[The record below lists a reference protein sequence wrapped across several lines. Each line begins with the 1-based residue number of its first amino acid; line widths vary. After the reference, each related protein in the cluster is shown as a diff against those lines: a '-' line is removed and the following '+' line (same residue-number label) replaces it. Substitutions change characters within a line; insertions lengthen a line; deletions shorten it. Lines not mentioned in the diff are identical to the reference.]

1 MCVCSGC
8 TPCYIGVYQCSL
20 RSMEYCICLFV
31 WGLEVCAHLC
41 SGLSVLRAPHTVL
54 ATGIIVNT
62 DENFQM
68 PRVNI
73 GKQFTSN

>member
-1 MCVCSGC
+1 M
-8 TPCYIGVYQCSL
+8 
-20 RSMEYCICLFV
+20 RSMVYCIGLFV

-41 SGLSVLRAPHTVL
+41 TGLSVIRAPHTV
-54 ATGIIVNT
+54 AKRSIIVNT
-62 DENFQM
+62 DENFHM